1 MYIFLPVN
9 QKIVVCV
16 GLTVAILEYNKEYS
30 RMMKM
35 IYWLSY
41 FKRMETPPGSQLL
54 RNYLVVA
61 TYCTSI
67 NSSELPL
74 NVQADIKL
82 T

>member
-1 MYIFLPVN
+1 
-9 QKIVVCV
+9 
-16 GLTVAILEYNKEYS
+16 
-30 RMMKM
+30 MMKM

-67 NSSELPL
+67 NRSELPL